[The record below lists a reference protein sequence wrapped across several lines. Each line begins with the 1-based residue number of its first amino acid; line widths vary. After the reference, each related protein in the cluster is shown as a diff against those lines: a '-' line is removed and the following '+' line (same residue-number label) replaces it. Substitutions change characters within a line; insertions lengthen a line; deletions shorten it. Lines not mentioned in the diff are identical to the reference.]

1 MRLLPDVE
9 FHEDMRL
16 FVWRPCGLLNEA
28 SVNKVISALGDLEAA
43 MKEPFNRFADTL
55 GADDVDL
62 NFRYVIHVSLYRRL
76 TYAGRPPV
84 KSAILATESTIIH
97 YAKLHALITQGSP
110 INAQIFHDRKAA
122 AQWLGVSVD
131 RLTAPVAGKQP
142 E

>member
-1 MRLLPDVE
+1 MNLAPDLE
-9 FHEDMRL
+9 FHEDISL
-16 FVWRPCGLLNEA
+16 LVWRPRGLLDEA

-43 MKEPFNRFADTL
+43 RKDPFDRFADTL

-97 YAKLHALITQGSP
+97 YAKLHALMTQGSP
-110 INAQIFHDRKAA
+110 INVRIFNNRDGVAE
-122 AQWLGVSVD
+122 WLEVPIE
-131 RLTAPVAGKQP
+131 RLIAPVKPAN
-142 E
+142 